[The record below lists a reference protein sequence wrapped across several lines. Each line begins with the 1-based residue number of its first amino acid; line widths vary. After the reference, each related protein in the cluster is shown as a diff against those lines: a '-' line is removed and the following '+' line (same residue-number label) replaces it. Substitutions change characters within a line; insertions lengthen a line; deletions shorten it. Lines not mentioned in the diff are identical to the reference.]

1 MAVEH
6 RRAMTSAPHPRLTRP
21 GLAVLGVAYF
31 LTTFLFASAN
41 VAVPEVA
48 RRLAASPAQQTL
60 ILAAFSATFATALI
74 LFGRLGDNRGRR
86 RVFVAGLIAVGIAS
100 VAAGFAPDIT
110 SLIVLRAVQG
120 IGAAAFTPQVLSTVQ
135 ATAAGE
141 ARRRAIAVIAAT
153 AGLGFCGGQVLGG
166 ALLAWDPAG
175 LGWGAVWWSA
185 AVIAGFA
192 AAAARAVPETRAERR
207 LPLDYRGTALLTVAL
222 LALLVGLSVGGTL
235 GWPPVSWV
243 LLVIA
248 VGAGAAFWSSQRRG
262 EAAGGAPMLPPSVFA
277 HRPIRVGLLMA
288 LLFFSGYGALVFE
301 YALVS
306 EHALGMSPMAS
317 GVALVPYGAAFVAVS
332 LAQPGIHRRLGARTM
347 PVGALLNAAG
357 LVALAASGLAAPQV
371 WAWAVQPALI
381 LVGAAQAM
389 QFGPLV
395 GAIMG
400 AVPDRI
406 AGLTGG
412 LVSTAQQAAFA
423 LGVATLGTGYTA
435 LAGGMPAQYAF
446 ALILLVH
453 SGLAIAFAASARSLH
468 RAPSTGGTEAPVPAA
483 AVRSRR

>member
-1 MAVEH
+1 
-6 RRAMTSAPHPRLTRP
+6 MTSAPLPRLTGA

-48 RRLAASPAQQTL
+48 RRLSASPAQQTL

-86 RVFVAGLIAVGIAS
+86 RVFVVGIIAAGIAS
-100 VAAGFAPDIT
+100 IAAGFAPDIT
-110 SLIVLRAVQG
+110 SLIVLRAMQG
-120 IGAAAFTPQVLSTVQ
+120 VGAAAFTPQVLSTVQ
-135 ATAAGE
+135 ATATGE

-153 AGLGFCGGQVLGG
+153 AGLGFCGGQVVGG

-175 LGWGAVWWSA
+175 LGWRTVWWSA
-185 AVIAGFA
+185 AGIALVA
-192 AAAARAVPETRAERR
+192 AAAARAVPDTRAQRR
-207 LPLDYRGTALLTVAL
+207 LPLDYRGTALLTAAL
-222 LALLVGLSVGGTL
+222 LALLVGLSMGGSL

-243 LLVIA
+243 LLAVA
-248 VGAGAAFWSSQRRG
+248 VGAGAAFWSAQRRA

-317 GVALVPYGAAFVAVS
+317 GLALVPYGAAFVAVS
-332 LAQPGIHRRLGARTM
+332 LGQPAIHRVLGARTM
-347 PVGALLNAAG
+347 PVGAALNAVG
-357 LVALAASGLAAPQV
+357 LLALAATGLAAPQI
-371 WAWAVQPALI
+371 WAWGVQPALI

-435 LAGGMPAQYAF
+435 LAGGMPAQHAF
-446 ALILLVH
+446 AVVLVVH
-453 SGLAIAFAASARSLH
+453 AGLAAAFAACARSLR
-468 RAPSTGGTEAPVPAA
+468 RAPSTDSTEPRVPAA

>member
-1 MAVEH
+1 
-6 RRAMTSAPHPRLTRP
+6 MTTLPPPLTRR

-41 VAVPEVA
+41 VAVPDVA
-48 RRLAASPAQQTL
+48 RRLSASAAEQTL

-86 RVFVAGLIAVGIAS
+86 RVFAAGLIAVGVTS
-100 VAAGFAPDIT
+100 VAAGFAPDVT

-120 IGAAAFTPQVLSTVQ
+120 VGAAAFTPQVLSTVQ
-135 ATAAGE
+135 ATTSGE

-175 LGWGAVWWSA
+175 LGWRTVCWSA
-185 AVIAGFA
+185 AVIALVA
-192 AAAARAVPETRAERR
+192 AAAAGAVPDTRAERR

-222 LALLVGLSVGGTL
+222 LALLVGLSLGGTL
-235 GWPPVSWV
+235 GWPPVSW
-243 LLVIA
+243 LLLA
-248 VGAGAAFWSSQRRG
+248 VAVAAGTAFWSAQRRA
-262 EAAGGAPMLPPSVFA
+262 EAAGRAPMLPPSVFA

-306 EHALGMSPMAS
+306 EHALGMSPVAS
-317 GVALVPYGAAFVAVS
+317 GVALVPYGAAFVSVS
-332 LAQPGIHRRLGARTM
+332 LRQPTIHRRLGARTM
-347 PVGALLNAAG
+347 PVGAALNAIG
-357 LVALAASGLAAPQV
+357 LLALAASALAAPQI

-395 GAIMG
+395 GTIMSS
-400 AVPDRI
+400 VPDRI

-412 LVSTAQQAAFA
+412 LISTAQQAAFA

-435 LAGGMPAQYAF
+435 LAGGMSARHAF

-453 SGLAIAFAASARSLH
+453 TGIAVAFALCARSLRPH
-468 RAPSTGGTEAPVPAA
+468 ERASSDDGVRTDAEVTAA